1 MEPVIIA
8 LGATRIIVGFIF
20 FLLYIIFAGLV
31 GYDLARKR
39 YINALAC
46 FLVCCI
52 FICGIIICVI
62 L

>member
-1 MEPVIIA
+1 
-8 LGATRIIVGFIF
+8 
-20 FLLYIIFAGLV
+20 LLYIIFAGLV

-46 FLVCCI
+46 ALVGLI
-52 FICGIIICVI
+52 FMCGIIICII